1 LVHGTKI
8 FLIDRMKNTPGNQ
21 QECMNIVKKIIQDI
35 DPDLVNSSDGE
46 EDLEVFDISFVCD
59 SIRKQHIEEVYTAS
73 GIHRPM
79 KQRNQVSKTKD
90 RKLTKGEKTVSFD
103 KTKLL
108 ARSVKKSSKETAEKI
123 LSKASSGLKENP
135 ILEQDGEAI
144 FILRFSN
151 RDYTVDLTTSTP
163 TFTCPRFK
171 QISSCKHI
179 VMTLVLLGTKAN
191 EEEKNLLTAKTF
203 NRKQR
208 NLVDQK
214 ILSFNEASKS
224 FPRNIENFQTSL
236 LPKSE
241 KEIKNLPEH
250 QQTNIRNF
258 KSYND
263 CMNYIKD
270 PTNGNTAGH
279 WAVTVADS
287 NRRLCPAMHEGER
300 RICKGSLVL
309 AADYDT
315 VHKTIDGSFTT
326 KRARRYFHARV
337 ECFNHIP
344 AEMKRFTNL
353 LPVTSG
359 VVDASTLPDVTKEQI
374 RRVLPSVNFV

>member
-1 LVHGTKI
+1 MVHGTKI

-46 EDLEVFDISFVCD
+46 EDLEVFDISFVRD

-108 ARSVKKSSKETAEKI
+108 ARSVKKSSKETAEKL

-191 EEEKNLLTAKTF
+191 EEE
-203 NRKQR
+203 
-208 NLVDQK
+208 
-214 ILSFNEASKS
+214 
-224 FPRNIENFQTSL
+224 
-236 LPKSE
+236 
-241 KEIKNLPEH
+241 
-250 QQTNIRNF
+250 
-258 KSYND
+258 
-263 CMNYIKD
+263 
-270 PTNGNTAGH
+270 
-279 WAVTVADS
+279 
-287 NRRLCPAMHEGER
+287 
-300 RICKGSLVL
+300 
-309 AADYDT
+309 
-315 VHKTIDGSFTT
+315 
-326 KRARRYFHARV
+326 
-337 ECFNHIP
+337 
-344 AEMKRFTNL
+344 
-353 LPVTSG
+353 
-359 VVDASTLPDVTKEQI
+359 
-374 RRVLPSVNFV
+374 

>member
-1 LVHGTKI
+1 
-8 FLIDRMKNTPGNQ
+8 
-21 QECMNIVKKIIQDI
+21 
-35 DPDLVNSSDGE
+35 
-46 EDLEVFDISFVCD
+46 
-59 SIRKQHIEEVYTAS
+59 
-73 GIHRPM
+73 
-79 KQRNQVSKTKD
+79 
-90 RKLTKGEKTVSFD
+90 
-103 KTKLL
+103 
-108 ARSVKKSSKETAEKI
+108 
-123 LSKASSGLKENP
+123 
-135 ILEQDGEAI
+135 
-144 FILRFSN
+144 
-151 RDYTVDLTTSTP
+151 
-163 TFTCPRFK
+163 
-171 QISSCKHI
+171 
-179 VMTLVLLGTKAN
+179 
-191 EEEKNLLTAKTF
+191 
-203 NRKQR
+203 
-208 NLVDQK
+208 VDQK

-241 KEIKNLPEH
+241 NKIKNLPEL